1 VCRHHGKPPAK
12 DQGGEHR
19 REPPAVPRNALHCG
33 QLHQPE
39 HRRCDPFPR
48 DPLPEG
54 QRGKAVQKHPQGK
67 GDRGGNQGEYFGSH
81 LTSASPQP
89 NSQHGIWG
97 KANILNILIILFLSS
112 LFSVII
118 SPLRTRSSSRLFIQ
132 CPLLSTQVF
141 YKLDQG
147 GAPLA
152 GTNKETTIQG
162 LDGLSE
168 RCAQYKK
175 DGADFGKWRAVLR
188 IDNQCPSNLAIQENA
203 NALARYASICQQNG
217 LVPIVEP
224 EVIPDGDHDLEHC
237 QYVTEKVLAAVYKA
251 LNDHHVYLEGTLL
264 KPNMVTA
271 GHACTKKYTPEQVAM
286 ATVTALH
293 RTVPA
298 AVPGICFLSGG
309 MSEEDATL
317 NLNAINLC
325 PLPKPWKLS
334 FSYGRALQA
343 SALAAWSG
351 KAANKKATQEAFMK
365 RALANCQAAKGQYL
379 HTGSSSA
386 ASTQS
391 LFTACYTY

>member
-1 VCRHHGKPPAK
+1 MAHRFPALTPEQKKELSDIAQHIVANGKGILAADESVGTMRNHLQRIKVENTEENRRQFREILFTSENSMNQSIGGVILFHETLYQK
-12 DQGGEHR
+12 DS
-19 REPPAVPRNALHCG
+19 
-33 QLHQPE
+33 
-39 HRRCDPFPR
+39 
-48 DPLPEG
+48 
-54 QRGKAVQKHPQGK
+54 QGK
-67 GDRGGNQGEYFGSH
+67 LFR
-81 LTSASPQP
+81 
-89 NSQHGIWG
+89 
-97 KANILNILIILFLSS
+97 NILKEKGIVVGI
-112 LFSVII
+112 
-118 SPLRTRSSSRLFIQ
+118 
-132 CPLLSTQVF
+132 
-141 YKLDQG
+141 KLDQG
-147 GAPLA
+147 AAPLA

-168 RCAQYKK
+168 CCAQYKK

-188 IDNQCPSNLAIQENA
+188 IADQCPSSLAVQENA
-203 NALARYASICQQNG
+203 NTLARYASICQQNG

-224 EVIPDGDHDLEHC
+224 EVIPDGDHDLEDC
-237 QYVTEKVLAAVYKA
+237 LYVTEKVLATVYKA
-251 LNDHHVYLEGTLL
+251 LSDHHVYLEGTLL

-298 AVPGICFLSGG
+298 AVPGICFLSGS

-325 PLPKPWKLS
+325 PLPRPWKLS

-343 SALAAWSG
+343 SALAAWGG

-365 RALANCQAAKGQYL
+365 RAVANSQAAKGQYV
-379 HTGSSSA
+379 HSGSSGG

-391 LFTACYTY
+391 LFITSYTY